1 MPPGNHVMIRSPWK
15 SNTMIRFLK
24 RWQKKRAVRE
34 LQLRIDHCRKTIAD
48 VEKAL
53 SAEELRP
60 EIALPF
66 RRLGAALERV
76 DVSQLDEPELEKI
89 ETATNKLLSE
99 FRTLYLQGKL
109 KNIHTGLL
117 H

>member
-1 MPPGNHVMIRSPWK
+1 M
-15 SNTMIRFLK
+15 RFLR
-24 RWQKKRAVRE
+24 RWQKKREVRE
-34 LQLRIDHCRKTIAD
+34 LQLRIDHCRRTIAD
-48 VEKAL
+48 IEKAL
-53 SAEELRP
+53 RTEEFRP
-60 EIALPF
+60 DLAVPF
-66 RRLGAALERV
+66 RRLGAALARV
-76 DVSQLDEPELEKI
+76 DISQLDERELEKI

>member
-1 MPPGNHVMIRSPWK
+1 MM
-15 SNTMIRFLK
+15 RFLK
-24 RWQKKRAVRE
+24 RWQKKREVRE
-34 LQLRIDHCRKTIAD
+34 LQLRIDHCRRTIAD

-53 SAEELRP
+53 RTEELWP
-60 EIALPF
+60 DLAVPF
-66 RRLGAALERV
+66 RRLGAALARA
-76 DVSQLDEPELEKI
+76 DVSQLDERELEKI
-89 ETATNKLLSE
+89 ESATNKLLSE

>member
-1 MPPGNHVMIRSPWK
+1 MM
-15 SNTMIRFLK
+15 RFLK
-24 RWQKKRAVRE
+24 RWRKKRAGRE
-34 LQLRIDHCRKTIAD
+34 LRLRIDHCRRTIAD

-53 SAEELRP
+53 RAEELRP
-60 EIALPF
+60 ELAVPF
-66 RRLGAALERV
+66 RRLRAALARV
-76 DVSQLDEPELEKI
+76 DASQLDERELEKI

>member
-1 MPPGNHVMIRSPWK
+1 
-15 SNTMIRFLK
+15 MIRFLK

-34 LQLRIDHCRKTIAD
+34 LQLRIDHCRRTIAD
-48 VEKAL
+48 VEKVL
-53 SAEELRP
+53 CTEELRP
-60 EIALPF
+60 EIAVPF
-66 RRLGAALERV
+66 RRLGAALARV
-76 DVSQLDEPELEKI
+76 EISQLDERELERI

>member
-1 MPPGNHVMIRSPWK
+1 
-15 SNTMIRFLK
+15 LK
-24 RWQKKRAVRE
+24 RWQKKREVRE
-34 LQLRIDHCRKTIAD
+34 LQLRIDHCRRTIAD

-53 SAEELRP
+53 RTEELWP
-60 EIALPF
+60 DLAVPF
-66 RRLGAALERV
+66 RRLGAALARV
-76 DVSQLDEPELEKI
+76 DVSQLDERELEKI

>member
-1 MPPGNHVMIRSPWK
+1 MMK
-15 SNTMIRFLK
+15 FLK
-24 RWQKKRAVRE
+24 RWQKKREVRE
-34 LQLRIDHCRKTIAD
+34 LQLRIDHCRRTIAD

-53 SAEELRP
+53 RTEELWP
-60 EIALPF
+60 DLAVPF
-66 RRLGAALERV
+66 RRLGVALARA
-76 DVSQLDEPELEKI
+76 DVSQLDERELERI

>member
-1 MPPGNHVMIRSPWK
+1 MM
-15 SNTMIRFLK
+15 RFLK
-24 RWQKKRAVRE
+24 RWQKKRKVQE
-34 LQLRIDHCRKTIAD
+34 LQLRIDHCRRTIAD

-53 SAEELRP
+53 RNEELRP
-60 EIALPF
+60 ELAMPF
-66 RRLGAALERV
+66 RRLGTALAGV
-76 DVSQLDEPELEKI
+76 DVSQLDERELEKI

-99 FRTLYLQGKL
+99 FRSLYLQGKL